1 MRPGL
6 ATWGLDKYSQNT
18 DEKDQVQRNESNVFR
33 PQSTLLGEAGRDQL
47 MIPYLA
53 SLIHLLIFIYVCI
66 LSTELWQYASS
77 LLGTRITEITAVL
90 RNNELMMEYERNKLI
105 IH

>member
-1 MRPGL
+1 MRAGL